1 MLSNAANDLQSA
13 IFNSRHFSSIAT
25 DVHGVIQI
33 FNVGAETML
42 GFKADEVINIMT
54 PADLSDQDELEAR
67 ADALSL
73 EFGISIHSGF
83 EALIY
88 KAALCLEDIYE
99 LTYICKNGNRLASS
113 VSVTALHNE
122 KQVIIGYLLIATDN
136 TACKLA
142 EKLLVLKLKK
152 ASALQD
158 AIFDSHNFSSIAT
171 DAHGVIQI
179 FNVGAEA
186 MLGFTASEVMN
197 MMTPADLSDQEE
209 LDARADAL
217 SLEFGITIS
226 SGFEALV
233 YKAALGIEDIYELTY
248 VCKDGSRL
256 AASVSVTALHDE
268 EQVIIGYLL
277 IATDNTARKI
287 TEKLLVLKLKEAS
300 ALQDAI
306 FNSRNFSSI
315 ATDAHGVIQIFN
327 VGAEAMLGF
336 KADEVINIMTPADL
350 SDQEELE
357 ERADTL
363 SLEFGI
369 SIHSGFE
376 ALIYKAALGLEDI
389 YELTYICKNGSRLAA
404 LVSVTALRDEEDVII
419 GYLLIGTD
427 NTARKLA
434 EKSNRIAAVAFE
446 SAQSMFVTD
455 AQGFF
460 IHINQAFSDISGYC
474 ISDLINKKPSI
485 LKSGYHNED
494 YYKEMWRNI
503 NTTGTWSGEIWNKKK
518 NGEIYLQLVNILA
531 VVDES
536 GVVSNYVANYTDISQ
551 LKAYEAGLIEAKEK
565 AERFS
570 TLKTEFMASMSH
582 EIRTPMNAIIG
593 FSDLALY
600 EDMSDDVR
608 SYLKDI
614 NTASTSLLGILQ
626 DILDFAKLEVGCV
639 VIEILPFKLID
650 LLDTISTLFS
660 GAAYQKGLT
669 FTIGHDSS
677 IPLELKGDRFR
688 LQQVLINLIGNAIK
702 FTQQGSVKLTLT
714 MQSITPT
721 QIQLL
726 FSVTDSGIGIAPKD
740 QDKLFKAFSQVDGS
754 FTRKFGGTG
763 LGLAISKELV
773 ELMGGEIIVVSHKD
787 QGSTFSFSLQF
798 DLNKGLI
805 EHVAHR
811 SPITERVIKPNTNKL
826 KGYRVLVVED
836 NDLSQRLTL
845 NHLATLGI
853 DSKLAAH
860 GEEALS
866 LLEQYDFDAVLMDIH
881 MPIMNGIETTQRIR
895 QQEKLANLPIIALS
909 AGVTQL
915 ERNNCMACGMVGF
928 IAKPIDVEQLYTVL
942 ELWLHHKK
950 EH

>member
-1 MLSNAANDLQSA
+1 M
-13 IFNSRHFSSIAT
+13 
-25 DVHGVIQI
+25 
-33 FNVGAETML
+33 
-42 GFKADEVINIMT
+42 
-54 PADLSDQDELEAR
+54 
-67 ADALSL
+67 
-73 EFGISIHSGF
+73 
-83 EALIY
+83 
-88 KAALCLEDIYE
+88 
-99 LTYICKNGNRLASS
+99 
-113 VSVTALHNE
+113 SVTALHNE

-136 TACKLA
+136 TARKLA

-233 YKAALGIEDIYELTY
+233 
-248 VCKDGSRL
+248 
-256 AASVSVTALHDE
+256 
-268 EQVIIGYLL
+268 
-277 IATDNTARKI
+277 
-287 TEKLLVLKLKEAS
+287 
-300 ALQDAI
+300 
-306 FNSRNFSSI
+306 
-315 ATDAHGVIQIFN
+315 
-327 VGAEAMLGF
+327 
-336 KADEVINIMTPADL
+336 
-350 SDQEELE
+350 
-357 ERADTL
+357 
-363 SLEFGI
+363 
-369 SIHSGFE
+369 
-376 ALIYKAALGLEDI
+376 YKAALGLEDI

-600 EDMSDDVR
+600 EDMSDGVR

-714 MQSITPT
+714 LQNITPS

-754 FTRKFGGTG
+754 YTRNFGGTG

-805 EHVAHR
+805 EHVADK
-811 SPITERVIKPNTNKL
+811 SPISALVINPSINKL

-836 NDLSQRLTL
+836 NDLSQKLTL
-845 NHLATLGI
+845 KHLAILGI